1 VTDPALS
8 MTEADRLFVSALER
22 RLADSDESRSERLSR
37 LIEPYSV
44 GPDYLGQ
51 LGRPCPG
58 CAERCGQCSSSQH
71 ADGRLC
77 RRCYPGGCYA
87 LEAARDG
94 VDDDEALD

>member
-22 RLADSDESRSERLSR
+22 RLADAETETRSERLSR

-51 LGRPCPG
+51 LGRKPCPG
-58 CAERCGQCSSSQH
+58 CADRCGQC
-71 ADGRLC
+71 
-77 RRCYPGGCYA
+77 
-87 LEAARDG
+87 
-94 VDDDEALD
+94 DDEALD